1 MTPLRKRMIEDLQLH
16 GFAPATQRAY
26 LHAVHMLAAHYDK
39 SPALLTEEELRA
51 YFLHLTQVERCA
63 SGTLKIALAG
73 IRFCLGVTLQRR
85 WPTLGLLRAGKQSKL
100 PVVLSQQEV
109 RAILGAVRVPLY
121 RVCLSTLYAGG
132 LRISEGVALPV
143 EAVDASRMVLR
154 VRGKGNKERQVP
166 LSPSTL
172 ESLRAFWK
180 LHRSRP
186 WLFPAT
192 LQPRC
197 GRTEDHVEAGSLRR
211 AFQEALRQS
220 GVNKPACVHSLRHS
234 YATHLLEAGVSLRL
248 IQEILGHASPRTTA
262 IYTHL
267 TAEVRA
273 QVAEPLAALT
283 RNL

>member
-1 MTPLRKRMIEDLQLH
+1 MTPLRKRMKEDMQLH
-16 GFAPATQRAY
+16 GFAPFTQQAY
-26 LHAVHMLAAHYDK
+26 LHAVHKLATHYHK
-39 SPALLTEEELRA
+39 SPALLNEEELRA
-51 YFLHLTQVERCA
+51 YFLHLTQVQRCA
-63 SGTLKIALAG
+63 PGTLRIAVAG
-73 IRFCLGVTLQRR
+73 IRFCLAVTLHRP
-85 WPTLGLLRAGKQSKL
+85 WPTLGLLRPGRQSKL
-100 PVVLSQQEV
+100 RVVLSQQEV
-109 RAILGAVRVPLY
+109 RAIWGAVRAPGY
-121 RVCLSTLYAGG
+121 RVCLTTLYAGG
-132 LRISEGVALPV
+132 LRISEGVALQV
-143 EAVDASRMVLR
+143 ESVDSSRMVLR

-186 WLFPAT
+186 WLFPAA
-192 LQPRC
+192 LQPRST
-197 GRTEDHVEAGSLRR
+197 RTEGHVAPDSVRC

-267 TAEVRA
+267 TTEVRA
-273 QVAEPLAALT
+273 QVAEPLATLT

>member
-1 MTPLRKRMIEDLQLH
+1 MMEDLQLH
-16 GFAPATQRAY
+16 GLAPATQKAY
-26 LHAVHMLAAHYDK
+26 LHAVHMLAAHYHK

-51 YFLHLTQVERCA
+51 YFLHLNRVQKCA
-63 SGTLKIALAG
+63 LGTLKIAVAG
-73 IRFCLGVTLQRR
+73 IRFCVGVTLQRH

-109 RAILGAVRVPLY
+109 RTILGAVRVPVY

-143 EAVDASRMVLR
+143 EAVDSSRMVLL

-166 LSPSTL
+166 LSQSTL

-186 WLFPAT
+186 WLFPAA

-197 GRTEDHVEAGSLRR
+197 TRTQGHVQPQTVRS

-220 GVNKPACVHSLRHS
+220 GVN
-234 YATHLLEAGVSLRL
+234 
-248 IQEILGHASPRTTA
+248 
-262 IYTHL
+262 
-267 TAEVRA
+267 
-273 QVAEPLAALT
+273 
-283 RNL
+283 

>member
-1 MTPLRKRMIEDLQLH
+1 MTPLRKRMMEDLQLH

-26 LHAVHMLAAHYDK
+26 LHAVQMLAAHYHK
-39 SPALLTEEELRA
+39 SPDLLTEEELRA
-51 YFLHLTQVERCA
+51 YFLHLTRVKQCA

-73 IRFCLGVTLQRR
+73 LRFCLGLTLQRR

-109 RAILGAVRVPLY
+109 RAILGAVRVPVY
-121 RVCLSTLYAGG
+121 RVCLTTLYAGG

-143 EAVDASRMVLR
+143 EAVDSSRMVLR
-154 VRGKGNKERQVP
+154 VCGKGNKERQVP
-166 LSPSTL
+166 LAQSTL

-180 LHRSRP
+180 LHRSRR
-186 WLFPAT
+186 WLFPAA
-192 LQPRC
+192 LQPRSTQSE
-197 GRTEDHVEAGSLRR
+197 GHVEAGNVRR
-211 AFQEALRQS
+211 AFQEALRHS

>member
-73 IRFCLGVTLQRR
+73 IRFCLGVTLQRH

-132 LRISEGVALPV
+132 LRISEGVALRV
-143 EAVDASRMVLR
+143 EAVDSSRMVLR
-154 VRGKGNKERQVP
+154 VQGKGNKERQVP
-166 LSPSTL
+166 LSQSTL

-180 LHRSRP
+180 MHRSKA
-186 WLFPAT
+186 WLFPAAS
-192 LQPRC
+192 QPRSP
-197 GRTEDHVEAGSLRR
+197 RTQGHVEAGNVRR

-220 GVNKPACVHSLRHS
+220 GVHKPACVHSLRHS
-234 YATHLLEAGVSLRL
+234 YATHLLEAGVSLRV